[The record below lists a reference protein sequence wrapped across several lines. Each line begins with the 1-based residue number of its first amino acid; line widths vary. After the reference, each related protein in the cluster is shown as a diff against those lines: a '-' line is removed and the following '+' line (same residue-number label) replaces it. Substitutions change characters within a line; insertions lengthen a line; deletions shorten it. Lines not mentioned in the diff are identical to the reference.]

1 MKRFALTGVAGYI
14 APRHLKAIKET
25 GNTLV
30 AALDPNDSVGILD
43 GYFSDVDFFVDPER
57 FDRHLEKLYR
67 QGNGIDYMSICS
79 PNFLHDPHIRMALR
93 TKAHAICEK
102 PLVLNPWNLD
112 LLKDIEQETG
122 RKVYN
127 ILQLREHDAVIRFRE
142 KIHNIKKQDKFD
154 VDLSYITTRGNWYL
168 YSWKGYIEKSG
179 GLATNIGIHFFD
191 MLIWI
196 FGKVQKSEL
205 YFSDSKTVS
214 GYLELE
220 NARVKWFL
228 SIDPETLPQDVKAQ
242 GKRTYRSMLIDGEEF
257 EFSEGFTDL
266 HTIVYKQILEGKGF
280 GLEDARPSVELAHQ
294 IRHSEILGKNANAHP
309 FLK

>member
-43 GYFSDVDFFVDPER
+43 SYFSDVDFFVDPER

-67 QGNGIDYMSICS
+67 QGNGIDYVSICA

-112 LLKDIEQETG
+112 LLKEIEQETG
-122 RKVYN
+122 KKVYN

-142 KIHNIKKQDKFD
+142 KIHNTKKQDKFE

-168 YSWKGYIEKSG
+168 YSWKGFIEKSG

-196 FGKVQKSEL
+196 FGKVEKSEL

-228 SIDPETLPQDVKAQ
+228 SIDPETLPADIKAQ

-294 IRHSEILGKNANAHP
+294 IRHSEIVAKNENTHP
-309 FLK
+309 FLR